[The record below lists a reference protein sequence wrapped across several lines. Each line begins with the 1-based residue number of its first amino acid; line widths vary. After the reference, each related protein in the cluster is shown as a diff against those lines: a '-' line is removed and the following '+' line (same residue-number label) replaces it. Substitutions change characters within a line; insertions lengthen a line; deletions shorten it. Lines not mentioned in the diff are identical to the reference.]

1 MLFRFRYDKRFWRD
15 WLEEGKHLFTCIWWS
30 PEYSHS
36 QCRFFPPFFGGG
48 GNWHSRFLYY
58 WHKETSGIQID
69 ENCSALICKLACKEI
84 NAIRI
89 FCDMVAA
96 AWINDVNVKRIK
108 SEISDCINHID
119 HTLLYSCSHF
129 IIPLPAGATI

>member
-1 MLFRFRYDKRFWRD
+1 MINGFEEIGWKKANIYLHVYDEVRNIRIANA
-15 WLEEGKHLFTCIWWS
+15 GS
-30 PEYSHS
+30 P
-36 QCRFFPPFFGGG
+36 PPFFGGG
-48 GNWHSRFLYY
+48 GDWHSRFLYY

-69 ENCSALICKLACKEI
+69 ENCSALVCMLACKEI